1 MREVIIGK
9 IMVPILYMNSSR
21 RMLRMRGGGKG
32 KGDRRIK
39 SDCWLAKLMEMVICQ
54 DFQGVSWVGGGG
66 ERAEAEGIIWLTKPV
81 FDFTLGDVYVDE

>member
-1 MREVIIGK
+1 MRFSTGHLSPQTIFVFNAGRETWAQFRILDPDSTSIARQVQVLENFMREVIIGK

-39 SDCWLAKLMEMVICQ
+39 SDC
-54 DFQGVSWVGGGG
+54 
-66 ERAEAEGIIWLTKPV
+66 
-81 FDFTLGDVYVDE
+81 